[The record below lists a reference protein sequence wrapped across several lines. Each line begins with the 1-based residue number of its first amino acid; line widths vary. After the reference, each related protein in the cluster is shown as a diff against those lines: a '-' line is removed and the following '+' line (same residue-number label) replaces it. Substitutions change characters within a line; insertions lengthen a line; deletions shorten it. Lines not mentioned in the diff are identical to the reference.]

1 MERIEQ
7 YQIILD
13 TVRQQYASVVWTHK
27 IQEKQADLYSE
38 KYRKFETA
46 NIFVAALTAC
56 GIVGTIFQDGLVM
69 KIITALLSFISV
81 FIAAY
86 NKSFDLKA
94 LAASNKTAANQLIG
108 IRNELLQ
115 IISDLHMMKKDTSTI
130 NDAFAVIMQRL
141 NKLYV
146 EMPTTTRQ
154 SVDAAREAL
163 KVNKDYTFSESEID
177 MFLPPSL
184 QGKIGER

>member
-1 MERIEQ
+1 
-7 YQIILD
+7 
-13 TVRQQYASVVWTHK
+13 
-27 IQEKQADLYSE
+27 
-38 KYRKFETA
+38 
-46 NIFVAALTAC
+46 
-56 GIVGTIFQDGLVM
+56 
-69 KIITALLSFISV
+69 
-81 FIAAY
+81 
-86 NKSFDLKA
+86 
-94 LAASNKTAANQLIG
+94 
-108 IRNELLQ
+108 
-115 IISDLHMMKKDTSTI
+115 MMKKDTSTI

>member
-1 MERIEQ
+1 MFQRTNTIFLKNSVAQ
-7 YQIILD
+7 YQLGISPSHEQLILP
-13 TVRQQYASVVWTHK
+13 S
-27 IQEKQADLYSE
+27 
-38 KYRKFETA
+38 
-46 NIFVAALTAC
+46 
-56 GIVGTIFQDGLVM
+56 GIV
-69 KIITALLSFISV
+69 LLILPIVFTSVHTEEEQLLIPVIS
-81 FIAAY
+81 IY